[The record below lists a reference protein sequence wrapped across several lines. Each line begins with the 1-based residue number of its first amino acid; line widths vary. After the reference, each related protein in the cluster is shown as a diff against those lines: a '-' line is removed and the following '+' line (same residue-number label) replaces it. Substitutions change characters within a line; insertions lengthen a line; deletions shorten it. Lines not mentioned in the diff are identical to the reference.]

1 MSISRNP
8 PHCVVCERV
17 LDDVEPVWVG
27 FRRSPRDYWW
37 VTTACR
43 KCAEQLWPEWPSEE
57 SKRALKCCGCRR
69 PVFHARRVRRSVV
82 YCSDSCRLRRVP
94 VKHARVKCQT
104 CGKRFVQ
111 KRTDARFCTSKCRVY
126 GWREERA

>member
-1 MSISRNP
+1 MSIIRNP
-8 PHCVVCERV
+8 PHCTACERV

-27 FRRSPRDYWW
+27 FRRSPLFHWW

-43 KCAEQLWPEWPSEE
+43 KCAKQFWPEWLSE
-57 SKRALKCCGCRR
+57 KPKALKCCGCRR
-69 PVFHARRVRRSVV
+69 PVFHDNRVTRSVV
-82 YCSDSCRLRRVP
+82 SCSDSCRLRRVP